1 MGRERYDLS
10 DETRNKG
17 LRELTD
23 RGLLDL
29 SRRLFPPPHSST
41 TASGPATSTS
51 YDPVPG
57 LGLSRSEGRAHREP
71 EHIRLLTPSL
81 GPVGRTRKLWRNEAA
96 DTACVTRGS
105 CGNTAVAAVSVN
117 DRFATAVGNCQE
129 V

>member
-29 SRRLFPPPHSST
+29 SRRPVSAASFFDDRFRARNVYLIRPSAWTRAIPQRGPGAQRARAHPPPHSLP
-41 TASGPATSTS
+41 GP
-51 YDPVPG
+51 
-57 LGLSRSEGRAHREP
+57 R
-71 EHIRLLTPSL
+71 
-81 GPVGRTRKLWRNEAA
+81 GRTRKLWRNEAA